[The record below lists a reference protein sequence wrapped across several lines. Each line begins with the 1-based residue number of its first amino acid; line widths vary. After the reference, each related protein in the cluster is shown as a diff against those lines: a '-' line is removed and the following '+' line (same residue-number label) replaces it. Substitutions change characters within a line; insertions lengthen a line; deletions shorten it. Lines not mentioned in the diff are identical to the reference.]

1 MASEMVD
8 RAVQIVKKMLEKNMG
23 ISDIKAKLLGVGI
36 SEADI
41 QEILTRAGAVQ
52 KPAPQPEQVQKPAM
66 EQRPVI
72 AVAKTA
78 QKEKEEEEH
87 IAEPL
92 PLMPEAVPSGIKEAL
107 SEIKAMVAANR
118 SLTKELLETT
128 REVLMRLEQMVAVG
142 SLARSSGGGDELVSS
157 SEGDIKKMLMKDLQD
172 KLI

>member
-1 MASEMVD
+1 MTSEMVD
-8 RAVQIVKKMLEKNMG
+8 RAVQIVKKMLEKNMS

-41 QEILTRAGAVQ
+41 QEILTRAGAIQ
-52 KPAPQPEQVQKPAM
+52 KPAPQPEQVRKPAM
-66 EQRPVI
+66 EQRPVLSI
-72 AVAKTA
+72 AQPAP
-78 QKEKEEEEH
+78 KEEEEH

-92 PLMPEAVPSGIKEAL
+92 PFVPEAVPSGIKEEL

-128 REVLMRLEQMVAVG
+128 REVLMRLEQIVAVG
-142 SLARSSGGGDELVSS
+142 SLARSSGGGDELISS